1 MNNHLQLILFGNRV
15 LIILA
20 AMQQLFSVPFAVP
33 LFLCAVLR
41 LNVAVAEYHRVQ
53 FGGAFSLL
61 VTPVL
66 VVAQYLHLCRVR
78 RRRRRR
84 AGGGRNLTREEE
96 EDIINNF
103 VTAFAVFPSI
113 EMS

>member
-78 RRRRRR
+78 RRCRS
-84 AGGGRNLTREEE
+84 GDGRNLTREEE